1 MEKEQKMN
9 LIRILAS
16 VLLLAAAWALP
27 LSGVYKLAA
36 FLIPYI
42 LCGFDVL
49 WAAAKNIAHGEMFD
63 EKFLMSVAT
72 LGALALGDYGEAVA
86 VMIFYQIGEWFQDFA
101 VDRSRRDI
109 GALMN
114 LRPDKATVVRGET
127 ETDVKPEEVAVGEI
141 IKVKPGEK
149 IPLDG
154 VIVSGATT
162 VNTAA
167 LTGESAPRDMQT
179 GDRALSG
186 TVNLSG
192 VILIKTDSVFGQST
206 VSKVLELMENASSKK
221 ARAENFITRFSRVY
235 TPCVVGAAALLAL
248 VPPLA
253 LGQPFMVWAERAL
266 TFLVV
271 SCPCALVVSVPLS
284 FFGGMGGA
292 SREGILIKGAGY
304 MESIANVKTIAFD
317 KTGTLTRGTFAVTAI
332 HPKKVPE
339 AELLDIAAVA
349 ESNSS
354 HPIAQ
359 SIAAA
364 HGGHIDKSRV
374 QSVTEEAGLGVSAVI
389 DGRKIYVGNGKLMDK
404 VGAQWHACH
413 KAGTVIH
420 LSEENEYLGHI
431 VVADEL
437 KPDAKE
443 TVAALKKLGV
453 EKVVLLTGDTPEVG
467 EAVGRELGMDETCA
481 GLLPKDKVTQ
491 VEKLLNA
498 DQKLCFVGD
507 GINDAPVLA
516 RADVGVAMGALGSEA
531 AIEAADIVL
540 MDDKLMKL
548 PRAILISRRTM
559 RIVRQNIVLAL
570 LVKAVV
576 LVLGALGA
584 AGMWAA
590 VFADVG
596 VLILAVLNAMRAEYK
611 ARMISP

>member
-36 FLIPYI
+36 FLILYI

-596 VLILAVLNAMRAEYK
+596 VLILAVLNAMRALNTK
-611 ARMISP
+611 RA

>member
-16 VLLLAAAWALP
+16 ILLLAAAWILP
-27 LSGVYKLAA
+27 LPGVYKLAA

-63 EKFLMSVAT
+63 EKFLMSIAT

-114 LRPDKATVVRGET
+114 LRPDKATVVRGEK
-127 ETDVKPEEVAVGEI
+127 ETDVRPEEVAVGEI
-141 IKVKPGEK
+141 IKVRPGEK

-154 VIVSGATT
+154 VIVSGTST

-167 LTGESAPRDMQT
+167 LTGESAPRDLET

-206 VSKVLELMENASSKK
+206 VSKVLELMETASSKK

-235 TPCVVGAAALLAL
+235 TPCVVGAAALLAF

-253 LGQPFMVWAERAL
+253 RGQPFMVWAERAL

-284 FFGGMGGA
+284 FFGGLGGA
-292 SREGILIKGAGY
+292 SKEGILIKGAGY
-304 MESIANVKTIAFD
+304 LESIANVKTIAFD
-317 KTGTLTRGTFAVTAI
+317 KTGTLTRGTFAVTAV

-339 AELLDIAAVA
+339 AELMDIAAVA

-389 DGRKIYVGNGKLMDK
+389 DGREIYVGNGKLMDK
-404 VGAQWHACH
+404 AGAQWHACH

-443 TVAALKKLGV
+443 AVAALKKLGV
-453 EKVVLLTGDTPEVG
+453 QKVVLLTGDTREVG
-467 EAVGRELGMDETCA
+467 EAVGRELGVDETRA
-481 GLLPKDKVTQ
+481 GLLPQDKVTQ

-559 RIVRQNIVLAL
+559 RIVRQNIFLAL

-596 VLILAVLNAMRAEYK
+596 VLILAVLNAMRALNTK
-611 ARMISP
+611 RA